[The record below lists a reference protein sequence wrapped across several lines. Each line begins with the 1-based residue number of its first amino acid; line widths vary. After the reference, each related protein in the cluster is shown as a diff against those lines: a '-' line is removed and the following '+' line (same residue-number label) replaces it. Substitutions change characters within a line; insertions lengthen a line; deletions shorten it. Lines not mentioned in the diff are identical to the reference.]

1 MTQTEMNDIDL
12 QAILNIFTYTDIQ
25 YIDWEGWPIW
35 KIISDDDFKNHLDRA
50 IKNKVVTE
58 QYREILNSITKDSDI
73 GQIKLIDQ
81 SSWDEEYG
89 NYDMKKLI
97 ANTFEDAEGNLIVV
111 YRGTGDGKWVDNGVG
126 LVEDSEAQ
134 KYALEYF
141 EYIANKY
148 SDKELYVT
156 GHSKG
161 GNLAQYVT
169 MFSENWER
177 ILKCYSID
185 GQGFSVDAV
194 ERFMAQP
201 DYQEQLEKMYS
212 INGEN
217 DYVHDLG
224 KVLIDSGQTYFIS
237 TPYAHDVVGYHDL
250 PYFFYDEAEDGSP
263 LLRNSIFTSELTG
276 ESTFCTQGKLG
287 EYIAVLSK
295 EMMKLDKEELED
307 CAVSIMYLMEVGLD
321 SPYGYMEGTVGREK
335 ANVEEFC
342 GLISVG
348 IPLILKTAV
357 TTEEG
362 RALIGELAMD
372 AVKGMAKSENSIS
385 MLVGLTAVALVC
397 APAVLAV
404 GGTVWMGATVLDSVI
419 GVFDGTFEMSDI
431 FGGAVIT
438 KLFVKAAVILATH
451 PQIVI
456 AVIALIS
463 VTILLNYIIQH
474 WKEITSFIESV
485 GDFLMGIAA
494 MMYAWAENLADMFGE
509 LIRDI
514 VRELVERCQEA
525 KQAIIEF
532 AGRVMSAVSDFI
544 DRFSRSLADFFGGVK
559 GWLDTIFGGG
569 SAALSY
575 GSVIA
580 VTVSRVDAMQE
591 SIGELRSCYLN
602 AEQAAQNA
610 DKIIDRVYSHYRESY
625 VRNCCR
631 DIENN
636 LKYARQFIDWTEQEL
651 KRKKTALRNAAE
663 AYRKADQKGAG
674 QIRNTAV
681 RFS

>member
-1 MTQTEMNDIDL
+1 MTQDDMKNIDM
-12 QAILNIFTYTDIQ
+12 QAVLNIFTYTDIQ
-25 YIDWEGWPIW
+25 
-35 KIISDDDFKNHLDRA
+35 SDAYEDQTLYDIVDNRVFQEELDRA
-50 IKNKVVTE
+50 IKNKVVSE
-58 QYREILNSITKDSDI
+58 QYREILNSITENSDV

-81 SSWDEEYG
+81 SSWDEEHG

-97 ANTFEDAEGNLIVV
+97 ANTFEDADGNLIVV

-134 KYALEYF
+134 KYALDYF
-141 EYIANKY
+141 EYIASKH
-148 SDKELYVT
+148 SDKKLYVT

-169 MFSENWER
+169 MFSENPER

-194 ERFMAQP
+194 ERFMFQP

-250 PYFFYDEAEDGSP
+250 SYFFYDEAEDGTP

-276 ESTFCTQGKLG
+276 ESTFCDQGKLG

-307 CAVSIMYLMEVGLD
+307 CAVSIMYLMEVGLG

-335 ANVEEFC
+335 ATVEEFC
-342 GLISVG
+342 GLITVG
-348 IPLILKTAV
+348 IPLIIKTAV

-362 RALIGELAMD
+362 RALLGELAMD
-372 AVKGMAKSENSIS
+372 MVKEIAQNENNVWI
-385 MLVGLTAVALVC
+385 LVGLTAV
-397 APAVLAV
+397 VLACGPEIVSV
-404 GGTVWMGATVLDSVI
+404 GITLLQGSDDIGDVLGI
-419 GVFDGTFEMSDI
+419 FDGEFELSDI
-431 FGGAVIT
+431 FGGAT
-438 KLFVKAAVILATH
+438 LAKLFMKAAVFLAAH

-456 AVIALIS
+456 AVVALVS
-463 VTILLNYIIQH
+463 VIILLDYIFQH
-474 WKEITSFIESV
+474 WEEITSFIESV

-494 MMYAWAENLADMFGE
+494 AMCAWAENLANMFGA

-525 KQAIIEF
+525 KQAIVDF

-544 DRFSRSLADFFGGVK
+544 DRFSRSLVDFFGGIK
-559 GWLDTIFGGG
+559 GWLDTIFG
-569 SAALSY
+569 SPAAALSY

-580 VTVSRVDAMQE
+580 VTVSRVNAMQE
-591 SIGELRSCYLN
+591 SIGELCSCYLS
-602 AEQAAQNA
+602 AEQAAKNT
-610 DKIIDRVYSHYRESY
+610 DKIVDRVYSHYRESY
-625 VRNCCR
+625 VRSCCR
-631 DIENN
+631 DIEND
-636 LKYARQFIDWTEQEL
+636 LKRAGQYIDRAEREL

-663 AYRKADQKGAG
+663 EYRNADQRGVR